1 MGAGPMDIV
10 VMLTIAGSFAVLVTV
25 HVALAYGL
33 LVRRPWWRGPLALVV
48 PPLAPWWGLE
58 EGMRVRSALWLTAV
72 CVYGVARILGGLG
85 SG

>member
-1 MGAGPMDIV
+1 MDIV
-10 VMLTIAGSFAVLVTV
+10 VMLTIAGSFALLATV

-33 LVRRPWWRGPLALVV
+33 VFRKPWWRGPVALVI

-72 CVYGVARILGGLG
+72 CIYGVARILGGIG
-85 SG
+85 GG